1 MAGEKA
7 GQKVMQN
14 MRVKFYCDLYISES
28 WKNKKEKLVEKLQKN
43 KLQPLVYVIALAQGE
58 QNQLEIFSS
67 LLLKQHVFD
76 DSSLFVVGITS
87 GYEEALDVIESIS
100 EEVYKK
106 TDGLDIRR
114 FILKRQEE
122 FEKTEV

>member
-1 MAGEKA
+1 
-7 GQKVMQN
+7 

-76 DSSLFVVGITS
+76 NSSLFVVGITS

-100 EEVYKK
+100 EEVYEK

-114 FILKRQEE
+114 FILERQEE